1 MDCLFLI
8 NPVSGSKS
16 GQRISSLLG
25 NDSSAQGVR
34 KYLVF
39 TDPGRLE
46 SQVLSLAP
54 GRDLVVIAGGDG
66 TVSRVVNGLSRLDS
80 PPPFAI
86 LPIGTGNDL
95 ARTTGWWRIWH
106 NEGLEGFWAAV
117 SAGEVKPIDLWTCD
131 NGPAFIAY
139 AGFGL
144 DARILESV
152 ERVRQKGIGRL
163 LGVYGTKFLYAACG
177 ARHLLF
183 PTPGC
188 KTRNIELS
196 IPYARNNQHNGNMT
210 GHILLLININHYAG
224 GGRIN
229 PTGRWDDGKLEAFI
243 LPRTIA
249 YLSLL
254 LKGRLG
260 ILSPPDADMQQE
272 RMEIFTRQAVPVHF
286 DGEFAG
292 YIPLHRRL
300 GVNQERSLPI
310 LVPPGNLWVK
320 EKTTPGLAKETPIK
334 KARSS
339 PVPDPAISSQDTG
352 CR

>member
-16 GQRISSLLG
+16 GQKIASLLG
-25 NDSSAQGVR
+25 NDSSTQGIR
-34 KYLVF
+34 KHLVF

-66 TVSRVVNGLSRLDS
+66 TVSRVVNGLSRIET

-95 ARTTGWWRIWH
+95 ARTTGWWHIWH
-106 NEGLEGFWAAV
+106 DEGLDGFWAAV
-117 SAGEVKPIDLWTCD
+117 SAGKVKPIDLWAC
-131 NGPAFIAY
+131 NGGPVFVAY

-152 ERVRQKGIGRL
+152 EHVRKTGIGRL
-163 LGVYGTKFLYAACG
+163 LGEYGTRFLYAACG
-177 ARHLLF
+177 ARHVLF
-183 PTPGC
+183 PVRGC
-188 KTRNIELS
+188 NTRDIELS
-196 IPYARNNQHNGNMT
+196 IPPTRNNQHGNNMA
-210 GHILLLININHYAG
+210 GHALLLININHYAG

-229 PTGRWDDGKLEAFI
+229 PTGRWDDGRLEAFI
-243 LPRTIA
+243 LPRAAA
-249 YLSLL
+249 YLMLL
-254 LKGRLG
+254 LKGRVG
-260 ILSPPDADMQQE
+260 IFSPPHADAQQDQL
-272 RMEIFTRQAVPVHF
+272 EIFTRQAIPVHF

-292 YIPLHRRL
+292 NIPVHKRL
-300 GVNQERSLPI
+300 GVNHERCLPM
-310 LVPPGNLWVK
+310 LVPPKNLWVREK
-320 EKTTPGLAKETPIK
+320 ITPHWAKGKAIEKT
-334 KARSS
+334 RSS
-339 PVPDPAISSQDTG
+339 PVPDPAISSQDID